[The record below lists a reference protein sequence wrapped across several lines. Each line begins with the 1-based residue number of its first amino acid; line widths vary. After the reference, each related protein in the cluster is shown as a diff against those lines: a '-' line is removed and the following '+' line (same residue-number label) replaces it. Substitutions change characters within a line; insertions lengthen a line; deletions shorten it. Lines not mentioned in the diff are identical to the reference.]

1 MENKIENLKI
11 SNFKSIEEIN
21 ISCKKINIFIGKP
34 NVGKS
39 NILEALSLLN
49 PYNTSY
55 ANRLAASTIRYEQVK
70 DLFYFKDAK
79 LPIKIE
85 SDLGSAV
92 IDYIYHVDKYLYRL
106 FPKEYKIKNQIFE
119 YDSFSSINEIKDNF
133 IKSVT
138 SLSDLNE
145 HVIPRRGVTAAFM
158 QISEDG
164 ELRSEDIAV
173 INNNPIRFYLF
184 KKFLKEEYGT
194 NRFYQYLL
202 PPNGNNLLAVLENY
216 PELMAYCHEK
226 LQEYNLELLISKD
239 TSANKI
245 EILRIEKPY
254 IYKIPY
260 TSIADTLQRMI
271 FHQAAIISNQNSI
284 ILFEEP
290 EAHSFPPYIKELAE
304 SIAEDQTNQYF
315 IATHSPFILN
325 SILENTSFENINLFK
340 VSYENHKT
348 SLYKYSDDELGDLLN
363 FGEDIF
369 FNI

>member
-11 SNFKSIEEIN
+11 LNFKSIEHIDF
-21 ISCKKINIFIGKP
+21 SCKKVNIFIGKP

-39 NILEALSLLN
+39 NILEAISLLN
-49 PYNTSY
+49 N
-55 ANRLAASTIRYEQVK
+55 ANSGESSKFAANIRYEQVK
-70 DLFYFKDAK
+70 DLFHFKKTNLPIIIKTNLGSCSLTFVYHANKYIYRITPSNCSDIEEIYKDDNSLSIEDAK
-79 LPIKIE
+79 NNFYNSMCWKPYDNYQNASEINSYFSTMQETGIYSEPI
-85 SDLGSAV
+85 
-92 IDYIYHVDKYLYRL
+92 
-106 FPKEYKIKNQIFE
+106 
-119 YDSFSSINEIKDNF
+119 SS
-133 IKSVT
+133 
-138 SLSDLNE
+138 
-145 HVIPRRGVTAAFM
+145 
-158 QISEDG
+158 
-164 ELRSEDIAV
+164 
-173 INNNPIRFYLF
+173 NNNPVKMFLF
-184 KKFLKEEYGT
+184 KKFINENLGT

-216 PELMAYCHEK
+216 PELMVFCQEK
-226 LQEYNLELLISKD
+226 FQEYDLNLIIDKD
-239 TSANKI
+239 FNQNKI

-254 IYKIPY
+254 FYKIPY
-260 TSIADTLQRMI
+260 SSIADTLQRMI

-304 SIAEDQTNQYF
+304 SIAEDETNQYF

-325 SILENTSFENINLFK
+325 TILENTSLEDVNLFK

-348 SLYKYSDDELGDLLN
+348 SLYKYSDEELLDLLN